1 MRTAGLG
8 LRLGVLELGLFSSDQ
23 HVRVEG
29 VDERE
34 SGNESDEL
42 AQLAES

>member
-1 MRTAGLG
+1 MRAAGLG
-8 LRLGVLELGLFSSDQ
+8 LSLGVLELCLLSSDQ

-29 VDERE
+29 VDEGE